1 MKGVRLRDETFVV
14 VPFLVS
20 LAAFSYYPFRKKKK
34 KTQILYFKPGL
45 DSALGFLYPGLFQK
59 VHPIYLNS

>member
-34 KTQILYFKPGL
+34 KNPNLIFQAWFGL
-45 DSALGFLYPGLFQK
+45 SPWFFIPRPVPESSSHIPQ
-59 VHPIYLNS
+59 